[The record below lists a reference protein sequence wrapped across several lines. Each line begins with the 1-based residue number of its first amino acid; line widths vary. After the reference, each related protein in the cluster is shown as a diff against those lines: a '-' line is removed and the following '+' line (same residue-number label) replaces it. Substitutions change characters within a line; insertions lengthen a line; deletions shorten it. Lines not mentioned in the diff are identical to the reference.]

1 MDLGYNG
8 FPESEDY
15 INYLA
20 YFVAYLMNRHLIDLF
35 PCKSVFIVTLRK
47 LDIYI
52 EWMYAQ
58 SINTNTAT
66 NKQGWGS
73 SSPIGF
79 SCHGNLMS
87 LCQGHGCMHS
97 QQVSYQLTK
106 DWQKYELTSC
116 LAASPL
122 NPIGCNGWMVLK
134 VNPFDNIREALS
146 EDHLCQIWLRWRPLK
161 TFYGFWSNPIW
172 WPHKFGQHDRMYKC
186 GQFQDFS
193 PYGSRDFHRHT
204 VEMKR
209 KMKKK
214 LIMRD
219 NKRG

>member
-97 QQVSYQLTK
+97 QQVLMTIDQRFEYNRPRLHQLGWHDKLLCLGLGTSRGINTK
-106 DWQKYELTSC
+106 QLFFAYCST
-116 LAASPL
+116 P
-122 NPIGCNGWMVLK
+122 
-134 VNPFDNIREALS
+134 
-146 EDHLCQIWLRWRPLK
+146 
-161 TFYGFWSNPIW
+161 
-172 WPHKFGQHDRMYKC
+172 
-186 GQFQDFS
+186 
-193 PYGSRDFHRHT
+193 
-204 VEMKR
+204 
-209 KMKKK
+209 
-214 LIMRD
+214 
-219 NKRG
+219 